1 MQEQIITL
9 THKKNEFELSINDQ
23 KIKNVTQYS
32 LKSDA
37 LGMTTIDIT
46 LAIATE
52 LIEIDLEL

>member
-1 MQEQIITL
+1 VQEQIITL